1 MPRQMNVHHLELFY
15 YVARHSGISAAVRH
29 MPYGIQQPA
38 VSSQILQLEETLG
51 VKLFERQPFKL
62 TEEGDELLA
71 FARPFFDNVDAMAEK
86 LSRRTA
92 QVRIGGSEALLRDH
106 LPAVMKRVQADHPGL
121 RLVMRAGFQ
130 PELETQLRN
139 RELDLAFVTA
149 LQPRVA
155 AGLRR
160 VVLLRMPLVLMVHR
174 KSSIKSAAEL
184 WSRQRIDEPLI
195 SSVPA
200 PDGIFQKGL
209 KRMGVEWRPSI
220 EATSLELVTWYVAN
234 GHGIGVN
241 INLPSLVR
249 RPQVRVLPLEGFDP
263 VEIVGIWRGEPA
275 PIIRAIIV
283 EALRYARENFPDIA
297 GNEAVNG
304 EALK

>member
-1 MPRQMNVHHLELFY
+1 
-15 YVARHSGISAAVRH
+15 

-38 VSSQILQLEETLG
+38 VSGQILQLEEDLG

-62 TEEGDELLA
+62 TPEGAELIA
-71 FARPFFDNVDAMAEK
+71 FAGPFFDNVDAVAAK
-86 LSRRTA
+86 LSKRRTA

-106 LPAVMKRVQADHPGL
+106 LPAVIQRVKETHPGL
-121 RLVMRAGFQ
+121 RLAMRAGFQ

-149 LQPRVA
+149 LQPRVS

-160 VVLLRMPLVLMVHR
+160 LVLLRIPLVLVVHR
-174 KSSIKSAAEL
+174 KSKIKTAAEL
-184 WSRQRIDEPLI
+184 WARERIEEPLV

-209 KRMGVEWRPSI
+209 KRLGVEWRPSI
-220 EATSLELVTWYVAN
+220 EATSLELVTQYVGK

-241 INLPSLVR
+241 IDLPALVR
-249 RPQVRVLPLEGFDP
+249 HPQVRVLPLEGFDP
-263 VEIVGIWRGEPA
+263 VEIIAIWRGEPE
-275 PIIRAIIV
+275 PIVRAIIN
-283 EALRYARENFPDIA
+283 ESLRYAHENFPGHA
-297 GNEAVNG
+297 GRDG
-304 EALK
+304 LP